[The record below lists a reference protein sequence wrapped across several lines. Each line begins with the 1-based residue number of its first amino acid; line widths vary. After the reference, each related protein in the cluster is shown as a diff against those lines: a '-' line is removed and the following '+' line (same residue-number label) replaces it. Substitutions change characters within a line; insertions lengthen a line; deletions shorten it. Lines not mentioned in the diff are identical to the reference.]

1 VSTLGADAERR
12 IVVTGLGAVSA
23 WGWGS
28 ESLWS
33 GLLAGTTRVSTARRF
48 DASRQRTRMAGEVP
62 EAPPL
67 VVAGMSE
74 WRRLA
79 QADRF
84 GVAAAREAVRQAGL
98 GEPPAFD
105 RGHLGVFFGSS
116 TAGMWEGE
124 EFYGRAIGALPGRA
138 SLRLLTSQQI
148 NGPGDAAA
156 RALGAAGPVYTVSSA
171 CSSGALAIGE
181 ALRALRDG
189 EVEIAVAGGSDS
201 LCRLTYSGF
210 NSLRAVDERACRP
223 FRADRAGLSL
233 GEGAGVLVLER
244 WESAAAR
251 GARALAELIG
261 FGASC
266 DCHHMTAPHPEG
278 AGAAQAMRRA
288 LEDAALAPEA
298 VSFVNAHG
306 TGTPLNDAAEWR
318 ALEAVFGARAR
329 ELPTTSIKGAL
340 GHLLGSAGAIEAVAT
355 VQSLVAGLVPPTAG
369 EGDVDPALAI
379 DLVRDEPRPLNGPSV
394 GISTSLAFGG
404 ANGALL
410 FAGGANR
417 EAA

>member
-1 VSTLGADAERR
+1 MVS
-12 IVVTGLGAVSA
+12 GLGAVSA
-23 WGWGS
+23 WGWGC
-28 ESLWS
+28 ESLWA
-33 GLLAGTTRVSTARRF
+33 GLLGGATRVSPARRF
-48 DASRQRTRMAGEVP
+48 DTRRQRTHVAGEVP
-62 EAPPL
+62 EPPPAIPEG
-67 VVAGMSE
+67 VCQ
-74 WRRLA
+74 WRRLS

-84 GVAAAREAVRQAGL
+84 AVVAAREALRDAGL
-98 GEPPAFD
+98 AEPGAFD
-105 RGHLGVFFGSS
+105 AATLGVYFGSS

-124 EFYGRAIGALPGRA
+124 EYYGRAIGALPGRP

-156 RALGAAGPVYTVSSA
+156 RAVGAAGPVQTVSSA

-189 EVEIAVAGGSDS
+189 EVEIAVAGGADS

-210 NSLRAVDERACRP
+210 NSLRAVDERPCRP
-223 FRADRAGLSL
+223 FRTERAGLSL

-244 WESAAAR
+244 WERAAAR
-251 GARALAELIG
+251 RARPLAELAG

-266 DCHHMTAPHPEG
+266 DSHHMTAPHPEG

-288 LEDAALAPEA
+288 LEDAILAPA
-298 VSFVNAHG
+298 AIGFVNAHG
-306 TGTPLNDAAEWR
+306 TGTPLNDASEWC
-318 ALEAVFGARAR
+318 ALETVFGKRAR

-369 EGDVDPALAI
+369 EGDLDPALGV
-379 DLVRDEPRPLNGPSV
+379 DLVRGEPRPLTGPAA
-394 GISTSLAFGG
+394 GISLSLAFGG
-404 ANGALL
+404 ANAALL
-410 FAGGANR
+410 FARPRLR
-417 EAA
+417 EAS